1 MPSDRATTV
10 RRLGLTVLETLVST
24 IIVFFLLQTFVARTF
39 GIEQT
44 SMESTLEPGQEV
56 IVDRLT
62 PAFSPYK
69 RGDIVVFAAPEQTGR
84 QEPLIKR
91 VIGIGGDGVEL
102 RKGTV
107 YVNGRSIDEPYAFGG
122 EPTLPVGSATNWIVP
137 QGWLFVMGD
146 HRAVS
151 VDSRQFGPIPISSVV
166 GRAWLRLLPLN
177 KVQILSP

>member
-1 MPSDRATTV
+1 MPPDRAASA
-10 RRLGLTVLETLVST
+10 RRLVLTVVETLVST
-24 IIVFFLLQTFVARTF
+24 VIVFFLLQTFVARTF
-39 GIEQT
+39 GVEQT

-62 PAFSPYK
+62 PLFSPYK

-91 VIGIGGDGVEL
+91 VIGVGGDRVDL
-102 RKGTV
+102 RDGIV
-107 YVNGRSIDEPYAFGG
+107 LVNGEAIDEPYTFEGQ
-122 EPTLPVGSATNWIVP
+122 PTDAVGSAEWVVP
-137 QGWLFVMGD
+137 EGWLFVLGD

-151 VDSRQFGPIPISSVV
+151 VDSRIFGPVPISSVI

-177 KVQILSP
+177 KLQILSP

>member
-1 MPSDRATTV
+1 ML
-10 RRLGLTVLETLVST
+10 RRLVVTVAETVIST
-24 IIVFFLLQTFVARTF
+24 VVVFFLLQTFVARTF
-39 GIEQT
+39 GVEQT

-69 RGDIVVFAAPEQTGR
+69 RGDIIVFAAPEQTGR

-91 VIGIGGDGVEL
+91 VVGVGGDLIAL
-102 RKGTV
+102 RDGKV
-107 YVNGRSIDEPYAFGG
+107 QVNGRPLSEPYTFGG
-122 EPTLPVGSATNWIVP
+122 EPTLPLGSGTTTWTVP
-137 QGWLFVMGD
+137 AGSLFVMGD

-151 VDSRQFGPIPISSVV
+151 IDSRQFGPIPTSSVI

-177 KVQILSP
+177 KLQILSP